1 MWYAINGIPYIIIC
15 FFDIE
20 ISMMNYNDKQQN
32 KLSISLCQQCNIN
45 SALFV
50 NTNNF
55 WIQVIFKKTSTN
67 SILVTLSNSN
77 DGAIDAK
84 TQKFHNDDTYE

>member
-1 MWYAINGIPYIIIC
+1 
-15 FFDIE
+15 
-20 ISMMNYNDKQQN
+20 MMNYNDKQQN

-55 WIQVIFKKTSTN
+55 
-67 SILVTLSNSN
+67 
-77 DGAIDAK
+77 
-84 TQKFHNDDTYE
+84 